1 MKHVPSGKTASPCV
15 NPYSLSLAPAHERQ
29 RNTTEKRVSGPSL
42 LCPPHPT
49 QGTPTLVN
57 LVFACC
63 SPSFSPVPHTS
74 PQSGPAGDCQ
84 DLVSQAP
91 QAPGRLLPPSNP
103 DCTCLRWHCTP
114 GPGERAEGQGRHQ
127 GLRSSYSEIS
137 PCFLPPA
144 TREPN
149 FILLNPNP
157 SSRQPLNYYSLGFFQ
172 VVEHSWKF
180 PSPQALSALSSSE
193 HWKAPYWRLKSAP
206 KPRQGLNPGK
216 TLVCAKGMASSGLSH
231 PHSSFLSHLLCTTL
245 HSSAYLQIK
254 RLSLN

>member
-1 MKHVPSGKTASPCV
+1 MEKPSFRPI
-15 NPYSLSLAPAHERQ
+15 P
-29 RNTTEKRVSGPSL
+29 RV
-42 LCPPHPT
+42 PPHPT
-49 QGTPTLVN
+49 QGAPTPVN

-84 DLVSQAP
+84 HLVSWAP
-91 QAPGRLLPPSNP
+91 QAPGMLPPPSNP
-103 DCTCLRWHCTP
+103 DCTCLQWHCTP
-114 GPGERAEGQGRHQ
+114 GPGERAEGQGI
-127 GLRSSYSEIS
+127 RSSYSEIS
-137 PCFLPPA
+137 PCFLPLA

-193 HWKAPYWRLKSAP
+193 HCKAPYWRLKTAP
-206 KPRQGLNPGK
+206 KARQGLNLGR
-216 TLVCAKGMASSGLSH
+216 TLVHTKGMASSGLSH
-231 PHSSFLSHLLCTTL
+231 PQFS
-245 HSSAYLQIK
+245 
-254 RLSLN
+254 